1 MLCKQFVFSV
11 TYMIAVPRPHYLPIY
26 VRECRPPS
34 GKRIECT
41 ANCALLSHCTAY
53 CCRSS
58 THSEYSN
65 NTFTVTTGDD
75 ISQRPTCD
83 PQHSTQF
90 PILNAEPEYV
100 CTETD
105 SLLQRARYNI
115 WYSPPERLHTS
126 PGIHALNKETLKTQS
141 ETGEAE
147 VKLHSSF
154 NKRTGFSQNCNSEHE
169 KLAKLMPN
177 SDKTCTAFRQQCK
190 WWIHQSEHRYNS
202 LS

>member
-1 MLCKQFVFSV
+1 MYIFIVTTLRMQNSTPPVKGKTCCSINQQIKVLCKQFVFSV

-115 WYSPPERLHTS
+115 
-126 PGIHALNKETLKTQS
+126 
-141 ETGEAE
+141 
-147 VKLHSSF
+147 
-154 NKRTGFSQNCNSEHE
+154 
-169 KLAKLMPN
+169 
-177 SDKTCTAFRQQCK
+177 
-190 WWIHQSEHRYNS
+190 
-202 LS
+202 